1 MSLLISDFIYL
12 LIDLKYYYVLI
23 IKGTKIEYNNLSKQ
37 YK

>member
-1 MSLLISDFIYL
+1 MSLRMSNFIYL